1 MSPVLAS
8 LFLHYAFDLWLG
20 REFPR
25 PSSSVTPTMRWFTA
39 RVCRRHSG
47 SWPRCGS
54 ERPRWGWSC
63 APVRRGSCTARTATA
78 AAGSSTGSS
87 RSCGSPSGRAAP
99 RTGAVVLHRVPARD
113 QQESSEEAERDGAVL
128 ATAPAHREFIHRTGR
143 LDQSGGQFGGW
154 LTTGITI
161 APRSSPCFTSS
172 TPTCCGEAEP
182 GTRGCAPAR

>member
-113 QQESSEEAERDGAVL
+113 QQESSKKLSETVRSWRL
-128 ATAPAHREFIHRTGR
+128 HRRTG
-143 LDQSGGQFGGW
+143 S
-154 LTTGITI
+154 
-161 APRSSPCFTSS
+161 SS
-172 TPTCCGEAEP
+172 TELAAWINPVV
-182 GTRGCAPAR
+182 RGWMAYYGHYYRSAL